1 MKILVLNTDYPAFI
15 ESIAKNNQD
24 WLSLNYEK
32 KTEFYFSQFFGMADY
47 FSKNL
52 NLLGHEARDVV
63 INNHYLQKQWLKDRN
78 ISYCRFLDYFDNNRV
93 LRTLKRKLYVPRD
106 WYYCAMLEQIKEY
119 KPDVV
124 YIQLMAHISPEFLRK
139 IKKHCKLL
147 VGQIASPLPLM
158 NNFKE
163 YNLILSSLPNLVEK
177 FKLVGI
183 KSEYFRL
190 GFETE
195 ILNHLYKRE
204 NSFPVVHIGGYGNLH
219 QERNILLEKTNEITP
234 IDFFGYGLGALS
246 YDSKIRNNFHG
257 EAWGLEMFNI
267 LHNSKI
273 TMTKHINSVAGD
285 YANNM
290 TLYEATG
297 AGTMLI
303 TDEKKNLGDIFKV
316 GEEVVTYKDAED
328 LAGKI
333 KYYLEHEEERK
344 LIAAAGQK
352 RTIETHNYKLRM
364 EELLAILNNYLGSLK
379 D

>member
-24 WLSLNYEK
+24 WLSQNYNEMTK
-32 KTEFYFSQFFGMADY
+32 FYFSQFFGTADY

-52 NLLGHEARDVV
+52 NLLGHEAQDVV
-63 INNHYLQKQWLKDRN
+63 INNQYLQKQWLKENN
-78 ISYCRFLDYFDNNRV
+78 ISYCRALDYFDNNRV
-93 LRTLKRKLYVPRD
+93 LRTIKRKLYIPFD
-106 WYYCAMLEQIKEY
+106 WYYRAMLAQIKAY

-124 YIQLMAHISPEFLRK
+124 YVQLMAHISPVFLKK

-147 VGQIASPLPLM
+147 VGQIASPLPSM
-158 NNFKE
+158 SNFKE
-163 YNLILSSLPNLVEK
+163 YNLILSSLPNFVEK
-177 FKLVGI
+177 FNEAGI

-190 GFETE
+190 GFESG
-195 ILNHLYKRE
+195 ILDHLTKRE
-204 NSFPVVHIGGYGNLH
+204 KSFPVVHIGGYGPVH
-219 QERNILLEKTNEITP
+219 QERNILLEKANEITP
-234 IDFFGYGLGALS
+234 IDFFGYGLGALAP
-246 YDSKIRNNFHG
+246 DSKIRNNFHG

-267 LHNSKI
+267 LYNSKI
-273 TMTKHINSVAGD
+273 TMTKHIYSVAGD

-297 AGTMLI
+297 VGTLLL
-303 TDEKKNLGDIFKV
+303 TDEKKNLGEIFKV
-316 GEEVVTYKDAED
+316 GEEVIAYKDAED

-352 RTIETHNYKLRM
+352 RTLEEHNYKIRM
-364 EELLAILNNYLGSLK
+364 EELITILNKYL
-379 D
+379 